1 MKADPTL
8 KVLKTMCNEIKSAH
22 VTLDNETLDAYMK
35 KYLIDIMVLVD
46 YWEIFDRLT
55 ISVPKKMSIHN

>member
-22 VTLDNETLDAYMK
+22 VTLDNETLDMYME
-35 KYLIDIMVLVD
+35 KYLIDIMVLLD
-46 YWEIFDRLT
+46 
-55 ISVPKKMSIHN
+55 